1 MKKKSVK
8 HATFSRLFSISI
20 SAIAISGCLMS
31 GDISEQRYSR
41 ADSFVNQGAEEL
53 RQMRFEEAKRFFELA
68 ADLAPLAAAKDGLGC
83 VELLRGNVNR
93 AIGLFE
99 AAYQMD
105 KTYDEA
111 LLNLALAY
119 EVRGDSEKARDI
131 YLEYLN
137 KYPESAPARNNLAAL
152 EYDRGGGRIEV
163 LHALTKA
170 AMLAPNRVLSQNLV
184 VLRGNEEN

>member
-1 MKKKSVK
+1 
-8 HATFSRLFSISI
+8 
-20 SAIAISGCLMS
+20 
-31 GDISEQRYSR
+31 
-41 ADSFVNQGAEEL
+41 
-53 RQMRFEEAKRFFELA
+53 
-68 ADLAPLAAAKDGLGC
+68 
-83 VELLRGNVNR
+83 
-93 AIGLFE
+93 
-99 AAYQMD
+99 MD

>member
-31 GDISEQRYSR
+31 GDIPEQRYSR

>member
-31 GDISEQRYSR
+31 GDIPEQRYSW

>member
-184 VLRGNEEN
+184 VLRENEEN

>member
-31 GDISEQRYSR
+31 GDIPEQRYSR

-83 VELLRGNVNR
+83 VELLMGNVNR

-170 AMLAPNRVLSQNLV
+170 AMRAPNRVLSQNLV